1 MLRLTGSTR
10 SSRRAAALVLALG
23 LGLSACGGDDADTDT
38 ASGGS
43 TSSAAETDSSAAAAP
58 PSSDAPE
65 SQAAAPAAES
75 ETVTVNAVEMDF
87 ELSEDSYSAGTYTF
101 EVTNT
106 GNMPH
111 DFVVERDGEDVA
123 ATEVLQPGASA
134 TLEVT
139 LEEGDYVFYCSV
151 GQHRANGME
160 VPVTVSA

>member
-23 LGLSACGGDDADTDT
+23 LGLSACGGDDAEADT

-43 TSSAAETDSSAAAAP
+43 TSSAADTGSSAAAAP
-58 PSSDAPE
+58 SSSEAPA
-65 SQAAAPAAES
+65 SQAAPAAES

-139 LEEGDYVFYCSV
+139 LKEGDYVFYCSV